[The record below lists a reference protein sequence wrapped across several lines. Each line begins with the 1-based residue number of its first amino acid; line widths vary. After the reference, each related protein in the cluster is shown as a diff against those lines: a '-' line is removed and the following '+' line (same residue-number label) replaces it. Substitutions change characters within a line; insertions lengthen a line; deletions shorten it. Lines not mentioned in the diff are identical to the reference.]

1 MPAFRFSAVCRGAQG
16 SVARAQRRIQR
27 LETPIP
33 ALVRSQQHRVVA
45 YATHGDCQASS
56 ISGSFTPAINAG
68 RVDRSVRCARSEN
81 GLPNFVFRFS
91 MKYASE
97 PEVRKQ
103 ASALSGPIASFSKL
117 DSPGIE
123 RPGAQGTIVHQP
135 IAHAPSHSH
144 PPLQQ
149 ECSLAVDSIV
159 PKDLRNLPRDGN
171 FVH

>member
-16 SVARAQRRIQR
+16 SVARAQRRIQL

-81 GLPNFVFRFS
+81 GLLNFVFRFS

-117 DSPGIE
+117 DSHRESSAPE
-123 RPGAQGTIVHQP
+123 RRARSSTSRLRMRRATATRRFSRSVVL
-135 IAHAPSHSH
+135 
-144 PPLQQ
+144 PL
-149 ECSLAVDSIV
+149 I
-159 PKDLRNLPRDGN
+159 R
-171 FVH
+171 